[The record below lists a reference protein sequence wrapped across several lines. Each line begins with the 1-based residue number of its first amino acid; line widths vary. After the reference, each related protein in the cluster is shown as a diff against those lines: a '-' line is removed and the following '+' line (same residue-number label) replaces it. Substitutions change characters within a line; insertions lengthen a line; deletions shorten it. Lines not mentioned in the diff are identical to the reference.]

1 MKVSFN
7 IFYLNFIVKDDDIF
21 NYDYVKVSNLT
32 KRIPSPDKVSK
43 AMVLNVATESEVVS
57 L

>member
-1 MKVSFN
+1 MKVSFG

-43 AMVLNVATESEVVS
+43 AMALNVATESEVIS